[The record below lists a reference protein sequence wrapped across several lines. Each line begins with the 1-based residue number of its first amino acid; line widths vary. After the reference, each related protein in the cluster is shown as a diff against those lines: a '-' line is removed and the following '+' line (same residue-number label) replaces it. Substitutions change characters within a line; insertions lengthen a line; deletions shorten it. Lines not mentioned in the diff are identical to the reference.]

1 MKFNRTMGAFA
12 LAWLFLL
19 THCGSAQTPRSTTN
33 ASPAMQLSSGRTAS
47 SSTNATHAS
56 LPETPSRVAI
66 VEAMQ
71 AITPAVQTC
80 GRIEHGQARVQF
92 NFDGPTGSLI
102 SAVVMD
108 AGAGTPLAAC
118 IEDAVRG
125 ARVPPF
131 RRPTF
136 LVNYPFRL

>member
-1 MKFNRTMGAFA
+1 MTLNRTMGAFA
-12 LAWLFLL
+12 FCCLLLL
-19 THCGSAQTPRSTTN
+19 THCGFAQQAPRSATN
-33 ASPAMQLSSGRTAS
+33 ASSSSRVEAS
-47 SSTNATHAS
+47 SSTNATRAS
-56 LPETPSRVAI
+56 LPETPSRVA
-66 VEAMQ
+66 VVDAMQ

-80 GRIEHGQARVQF
+80 GRIAHGQARVQF
-92 NFDGPTGSLI
+92 NFDGPTGSLV

-108 AGAGTPLAAC
+108 AGAGTQLAAC

-136 LVNYPFRL
+136 LVNYPFRF